1 VVSRKT
7 AAEVG
12 WFHPHLLTFI
22 VLASPLARERS
33 SWSFVA
39 EPRPDDV
46 TPKKPQSFDVSTV
59 KDAALK
65 TKEGNGSTPT
75 NKDARGAAAAAA
87 ASAAAAAEK
96 AASAAEKAAS
106 VVEAFTTL
114 KQKRELRDALKEAI
128 EEESD
133 EEEKG
138 ELKARYK
145 KAKRAYLDACDP
157 EVK

>member
-133 EEEKG
+133 EKKKG
-138 ELKARYK
+138 N
-145 KAKRAYLDACDP
+145 
-157 EVK
+157 

>member
-87 ASAAAAAEK
+87 ASAAAAAE
-96 AASAAEKAAS
+96 EAAS

-114 KQKRELRDALKEAI
+114 KQKHELRDALKEAI

-133 EEEKG
+133 EKKKG
-138 ELKARYK
+138 N
-145 KAKRAYLDACDP
+145 
-157 EVK
+157 